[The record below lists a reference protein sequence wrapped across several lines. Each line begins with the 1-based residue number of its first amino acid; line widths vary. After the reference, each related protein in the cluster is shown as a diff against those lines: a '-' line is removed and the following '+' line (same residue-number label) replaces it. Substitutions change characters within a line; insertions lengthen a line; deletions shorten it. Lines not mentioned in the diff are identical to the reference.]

1 MPRNADTPDLVVPR
15 TTPSLSRTTGCCVI
29 SLMRFSVATLL
40 GSVANCLL
48 APFICQGRYRP
59 AAEPPQGLE
68 KAHMAAR
75 HTGTP
80 LQRQLA
86 GTATARPTALDAFR
100 LARRAFL
107 AGARV
112 DMQALARALNG
123 DRATVYR
130 WVGSREQLLAEILW
144 SLIDPTI
151 VNLRK
156 THCHAGQPAV
166 PGQSPAAA
174 VITGTVRAVIAN
186 PGMQRFLDREGDLAL
201 RLLTT
206 KASDFEA
213 RLVALITDLVIEETS
228 ASRLTA
234 AVPVDDLPYVLVRI
248 MESYIYLGLITGE
261 HPDPDRAARV
271 INALLPG

>member
-1 MPRNADTPDLVVPR
+1 MP
-15 TTPSLSRTTGCCVI
+15 
-29 SLMRFSVATLL
+29 
-40 GSVANCLL
+40 
-48 APFICQGRYRP
+48 
-59 AAEPPQGLE
+59 
-68 KAHMAAR
+68 AR

-100 LARRAFL
+100 LARRTFL
-107 AGARV
+107 AGDRV
-112 DMQALARALNG
+112 DMQALARTLNV
-123 DRATVYR
+123 DRATLYR
-130 WVGSREQLLAEILW
+130 WVGSREQLLSEILW

-151 VNLRK
+151 EKLRK
-156 THCHAGQPAV
+156 AHCQPGQSAV
-166 PGQSPAAA
+166 PGQSAASA

-186 PGMQRFLDREGDLAL
+186 RGMQRFLDREGDLAL

-213 RLVALITDLVIEETS
+213 RLVAVITDLVREETS
-228 ASRLTA
+228 AGRLTA
-234 AVPVDDLPYVLVRI
+234 AVPLDDLPYVLVRI

-261 HPDPDRAARV
+261 HPDPDRAAQV

>member
-1 MPRNADTPDLVVPR
+1 
-15 TTPSLSRTTGCCVI
+15 
-29 SLMRFSVATLL
+29 
-40 GSVANCLL
+40 
-48 APFICQGRYRP
+48 
-59 AAEPPQGLE
+59 
-68 KAHMAAR
+68 MAAR
-75 HTGTP
+75 HIGTP

-86 GTATARPTALDAFR
+86 GTATVRPTALDAFR
-100 LARRAFL
+100 LARRTFL

-112 DMQALARALNG
+112 DMQALARALNV

-130 WVGSREQLLAEILW
+130 WVGSREQLLAEVLW

-151 VNLRK
+151 ANLRK
-156 THCHAGQPAV
+156 THCQAGQPAV

-174 VITGTVRAVIAN
+174 VITDTVRAVIAN
-186 PGMQRFLDREGDLAL
+186 SGMQRFLDREGDLAL

-213 RLVALITDLVIEETS
+213 RLVALITDFVREETS
-228 ASRLTA
+228 ADRLTA
-234 AVPVDDLPYVLVRI
+234 AVPMDDLPYVLVRI

-271 INALLPG
+271 INALLPGPPVG